1 MNLWDTITSA
11 SANLWRNKG
20 RTILTILAI
29 FIGAFTISMTLGI
42 KAGVNDYVDK
52 QVKNVGRDD
61 LLMINKA
68 VSDDPNKA
76 SDEPKEY
83 TEEQGNAE
91 DSYLLDEKDV
101 TKITKIAGL
110 TDVKPAESFSPDYIV
125 GKNNKK
131 FVLSASST
139 DGIDV
144 DLKAGKQ
151 VSQKGD
157 AYEIALAA
165 NYVKSLGFA
174 NAQDALGKKIRIA
187 ASSQA
192 TKAQSEVVATVVG
205 VRNPSIVN
213 NGDSV
218 VSKALAEKLIAINK
232 AGLPKGMQNQ
242 YYAILATVKNPTEN
256 NITKLKEKLSKYGYG
271 ASTFA
276 DQVGMIHSI
285 VDAITGVL
293 TLFGAIALL
302 AASFGII
309 NTLYM
314 SVQERTREIGLMK
327 AMGMGRGKVFLAFS
341 IEAILIGFWGSALGV
356 AVAMGAAKVVN
367 KVATDSFLQG
377 LDGFN
382 LLQFNFSSVAMIMV
396 IIMLIAFLAGT
407 FPANRAARLDP
418 IDALR
423 YE

>member
-68 VSDDPNKA
+68 VKEGPSQE
-76 SDEPKEY
+76 SDEPQEY

-101 TKITKIAGL
+101 TKIANTSGL
-110 TDVKPAESFSPDYIV
+110 IDVKPAESFSADYIV

-131 FVLSASST
+131 YVLAASST
-139 DGIDV
+139 DGIAV
-144 DLKAGKQ
+144 DLKTGKQ
-151 VSQKGD
+151 VSQKNGP
-157 AYEIALAA
+157 YEIILAA
-165 NYVKSLGFA
+165 NYTKSLGFK
-174 NAQDALGKKIRIA
+174 NAKEALGQKVKLA

-192 TKAQSEVVATVVG
+192 TKTQSEVEATIVG

-213 NGDSV
+213 NGNSV
-218 VSKALAEKLIAINK
+218 VSKSLSEKLIAINK
-232 AGLPKGMQNQ
+232 TGLPKGMQNQ
-242 YYAILATVKNPTEN
+242 YYSILATVKKPTEK
-256 NITKLKEKLSKYGYG
+256 NIIKLKEKLSKQGYV

-276 DQVGMIHSI
+276 DQVGMIHST

-327 AMGMGRGKVFLAFS
+327 AMGMGKGKVFLTFS

-356 AVAMGAAKVVN
+356 TVAMGTAKVLN

-382 LLQFNFSSVAMIMV
+382 LLQFNFSSIGMIMI